1 MSRNDENERG
11 RAASRGTDSRQK
23 AAGLA
28 GVVGQE
34 RLMARLRQLLAQGVP
49 GHAYAFTGV
58 AGMGKRTIT
67 HAFAAHWLCLG
78 PGEAPCGACRAC
90 LMFGAGTHPDVCVIR
105 PENRKIPIEAIRGM
119 QAAFAE
125 RAVFG
130 RRLCILEEAELMN
143 EAAQN
148 CLLKTLEEPPP
159 HTLILLTTGAYDTL
173 QTTIRSRVI
182 RLPLD
187 GYTQQELDLILE
199 RRAAGRAT
207 DFLAAFSQGVPGRAM
222 TLLESRTLDA
232 NRQRVLALLPEGAR
246 GGSGLEALWRH
257 LGENKAEFAEATEL
271 VQGLL
276 RDLLAAL
283 EGADGRL
290 IHTDKTDTI
299 KKVARSRTREEWL
312 AGMDRVEAIRQAV
325 RDNLNHQLAVDAL
338 NASLGPLFGQ

>member
-1 MSRNDENERG
+1 MNRSDGNENRG
-11 RAASRGTDSRQK
+11 AAIHGTEMRPPMQ
-23 AAGLA
+23 AFA
-28 GVVGQE
+28 GVIGQE
-34 RLMARLRQLLAQGVP
+34 RLLERLRQLLAQGVP
-49 GHAYAFTGV
+49 GHAYAFSGI
-58 AGMGKRTIT
+58 AGMGKRTIA

-78 PGEAPCGACRAC
+78 PGAAPCGACRAC
-90 LMFGAGTHPDVCVIR
+90 LTFKAGTHPDVCVIR

-125 RAVFG
+125 RAVYG
-130 RRLCILEEAELMN
+130 RRLCIIEEAEHMN

-159 HTLILLTTGAYDTL
+159 RTLILMTTGAFDSL
-173 QTTIRSRVI
+173 QTTIRSRVV

-187 GYTQQELDLILE
+187 GYTPAELDGILE

-207 DFLAAFSQGVPGRAM
+207 AFLAAFSQGVPGRAM
-222 TLLESRTLDA
+222 TLLESRTLEA

-246 GGSGLEALWRH
+246 PGAGLEGLWRH

-271 VQGLL
+271 LQGLL
-276 RDLLAAL
+276 RDLLAAR

-312 AGMDRVEAIRQAV
+312 AGMDRVEAIRLAV
-325 RDNLNHQLAVDAL
+325 RENLNHQLAVDAL
-338 NASLGPLFGQ
+338 NAALSPLFGQ